1 MMIRAPS
8 HVGND
13 REPLPKSNPCTSSYI
28 RLQATSAQHRI
39 NGLQDRRSS
48 KKSPSQ
54 PLLRLVNVPESLG
67 DHDPAC
73 KALEPSGRPC
83 KVALAATADDP
94 WCHRHRD
101 EWLDLT
107 TRWIRLQKEAEIVVV
122 LGSESAKQKVLKLR
136 LSVELRRQIR
146 DQFYPCGEDT
156 QDYIKWIVKLETDVR
171 QLADSLL
178 SMACLETQ
186 ITFRLT

>member
-1 MMIRAPS
+1 MIRAPS
-8 HVGND
+8 HVGD
-13 REPLPKSNPCTSSYI
+13 DSEPLSKSNPCTLSYI
-28 RLQATSAQHRI
+28 RLQATRVQHRI
-39 NGLQDRRSS
+39 DGLQDQRSS
-48 KKSPSQ
+48 KKSPLR
-54 PLLRLVNVPESLG
+54 PLLRLVDVPASLG
-67 DHDPAC
+67 AHDPAC

-83 KVALAATADDP
+83 KVALAAIAEDP

-107 TRWIRLQKEAEIVVV
+107 TRWIRLQREAEKLAI

-146 DQFYPCGEDT
+146 DQFYPCGDDT
-156 QDYIKWIVKLETDVR
+156 QDYIEWIVKLETDVR

-178 SMACLETQ
+178 SMACLEAQ
-186 ITFRLT
+186 IDFRLT

>member
-1 MMIRAPS
+1 MIRAPS
-8 HVGND
+8 RAGDDNG
-13 REPLPKSNPCTSSYI
+13 PLPKPNPCTSSYI
-28 RLQATSAQHRI
+28 HLQATSVQLRI

-48 KKSPSQ
+48 ERSPSRQ
-54 PLLRLVNVPESLG
+54 LLRLVDVSELLDAYEPSCE
-67 DHDPAC
+67 
-73 KALEPSGRPC
+73 ALEPSGRPC
-83 KVALAATADDP
+83 KVALAATAEDP

-107 TRWIRLQKEAEIVVV
+107 TRWIRLQKEAEKLAVI
-122 LGSESAKQKVLKLR
+122 GFESAKQKVLKLR

-146 DQFYPCGEDT
+146 DQFYPRGDDT

-178 SMACLETQ
+178 SMSYVKAQ
-186 ITFRLT
+186 IDFRLT